1 MRVLLVKMS
10 SLGDVV
16 HALPAVTDAA
26 AALGPS
32 LELHWVVEEAFAAIP
47 ARHPA
52 VAEVIP
58 VAWRRWR
65 RNLGGSRGE
74 MRAFLRRLR
83 SRRYDLVLDAQGLLK
98 SAAICAL
105 ARGPAA
111 GFARRSAREGAAAL
125 FYRTPVAVPRG
136 QHAVDR
142 LRQLFACALR
152 YPLPPSA
159 PQFGLTAA
167 ASAESPRQRQCV
179 LLHGTTWAS
188 KEWPVRF
195 WRELAARAAE
205 ADFEVLVPWGNDAER
220 ARAHGIA
227 DGTAARVLD
236 REPLE
241 RLTARLA
248 AAELVVGVDSGL
260 THLAAALGVPTVAV
274 YGSTAPQ
281 LTGVRGPRAVALA
294 ASEPECVPCLR
305 RECTYQGPALTW
317 RGAPVRP
324 DCYASV
330 SPERVWRAS
339 RALVAA
345 EADGDVG
352 G

>member
-26 AALGPS
+26 AALGPA
-32 LELHWVVEEAFAAIP
+32 LELDWVVEEAFTAIP

-65 RNLGGSRGE
+65 RDLAGSRSE
-74 MRAFLRRLR
+74 MRAFLHRLR
-83 SRRYDLVLDAQGLLK
+83 ARRYDLVLDAQGLLK
-98 SAAICAL
+98 SAAVCAL

-125 FYRTPVAVPRG
+125 FYRHPIAVPRG

-152 YPLPPSA
+152 YPLPAAA
-159 PQFGLTAA
+159 PQFGLAAA
-167 ASAESPRQRQCV
+167 ASAESPRPRQCV

-188 KEWPVRF
+188 KEWPIRF
-195 WRELAARAAE
+195 WREIAARAAE
-205 ADFEVLVPWGNDAER
+205 AGFDVLVPWGNDAER
-220 ARAHGIA
+220 SRAHEIA
-227 DGTAARVLD
+227 GGAAARVLD

-241 RLTARLA
+241 RLVGRLA

-260 THLAAALGVPTVAV
+260 THLAAALGVPTVAI
-274 YGSTAPQ
+274 YGSTAPE
-281 LTGVRGPRAVALA
+281 LTGVRGPRAAVLA
-294 ASEPECVPCLR
+294 ASAPECVPCMR
-305 RECTYQGPALTW
+305 RECTYRGPALTW
-317 RGAPVRP
+317 QGEPVRP
-324 DCYASV
+324 DCYATV
-330 SPERVWRAS
+330 SPERVWRAA

-345 EADGDVG
+345 EAVDDVG